1 MKQDNEDPTTMTTSS
16 ISNGD
21 GSTYRKPFSRSS
33 GNGFFSS
40 IKQFFVKKNESTLRE
55 AIEDFFEDES
65 ANEEETSFS
74 EHEKTLLSNIL
85 TLRDLCALDVMIP
98 RADIIGI
105 AEDASQE
112 EILNALADKQFSR
125 LPVYKDTLDN
135 IVGTIHIKDILS
147 SIAQGQNVDVKLLTR
162 SVPIVSPSMLLS
174 DLLLQMRMSRK
185 HLVLVVD
192 EFGGIDGLITIND
205 IIESIVGEIDDEHN
219 SDENPALIEQAD
231 GSYIADARYDLSDF
245 EEEFGRIL
253 SQEERDESDT
263 FGGLAFFMAGR
274 VPARGEVLS
283 HDSGM
288 VLEILEADPRR
299 VSRICI
305 RNIPDPD
312 TLEDL
317 PR

>member
-1 MKQDNEDPTTMTTSS
+1 MKQENEDPTTMTTSS

-74 EHEKTLLSNIL
+74 EHEKALLSNIL

-219 SDENPALIEQAD
+219 SEENPALIEQAD